1 MKVWAQFLTFA
12 LFTFCM
18 FSSVSLTGFSQFY
31 SSHFA
36 SLCAPGF
43 LHAFIKQR
51 QLVLLMFVKVLSIL
65 LLGLV
70 IAFFDVKIGVLHQF
84 IFARFAFLCIFCD
97 CVRLRF

>member
-1 MKVWAQFLTFA
+1 
-12 LFTFCM
+12 M

-84 IFARFAFLCIFCD
+84 IFARFVFFLHFFNCEC
-97 CVRLRF
+97 